1 MKFEVKI
8 IGIGRIDND
17 WLEED
22 KFVNAPTPMSY
33 PQIGMTETIY
43 ETNSRK
49 NCIKSEI
56 MKRIN
61 MILDVLQIINGFL
74 LIELLGTDQIWRQ
87 LPGPG
92 DLDIGKYT
100 HIFSYQ
106 LRLCLQIWKNS
117 NQNLH
122 NKAWKLLKVESY
134 NLNANV
140 EWVVILLESK

>member
-74 LIELLGTDQIWRQ
+74 LIELLGTDQI
-87 LPGPG
+87 
-92 DLDIGKYT
+92 
-100 HIFSYQ
+100 
-106 LRLCLQIWKNS
+106 
-117 NQNLH
+117 
-122 NKAWKLLKVESY
+122 
-134 NLNANV
+134 
-140 EWVVILLESK
+140 